1 MGRAVVELG
10 SDDCQVTNS
19 SDPRRMGRSKAFTPL
34 SKAERKRVKNGAPLE
49 DNINQTGY
57 VTLSKPRDIAYTHGR
72 ASTRGHSQTSDNSWV
87 HAVLF
92 CVLVVIV
99 VSWALGY

>member
-1 MGRAVVELG
+1 
-10 SDDCQVTNS
+10 
-19 SDPRRMGRSKAFTPL
+19 MGRSKAFTPL

-87 HAVLF
+87 HAFFFVALA
-92 CVLVVIV
+92 VIV

>member
-19 SDPRRMGRSKAFTPL
+19 SDSRRMGRSKAFTPL

-72 ASTRGHSQTSDNSWV
+72 ASTRGHSQTSNNWV

-92 CVLVVIV
+92 VVLVVIV

>member
-57 VTLSKPRDIAYTHGR
+57 VTLSKPRAIAYTHGR
-72 ASTRGHSQTSDNSWV
+72 ASTRGHSQTSNNWV
-87 HAVLF
+87 HG
-92 CVLVVIV
+92 VLVVVLLVIV